1 MKKKNLLLLIGLVM
15 IVSACGS
22 KTEEIPEMTD
32 TVISHTEETV
42 VLPEPETEVFV
53 EESSTEVDSEIESS
67 EVEYSMEVIE
77 GAPVNLTDCSLT
89 IQGDAFRIP
98 GPIQQFLELG
108 WRFPEDYEVPML
120 ESTQSAMVEI
130 KNGDNTVTVVI
141 FNNGDETA
149 PLTDCDVNS
158 IFLYGDVLADGFNYC
173 GMMPRYTTVEEFTS
187 AYPTAELTYTN
198 INDDEATSH
207 YEVYSYTNA
216 WEEYAGEDS
225 AEFVFCDGYLM
236 DMKLTILEY

>member
-22 KTEEIPEMTD
+22 KTEKAPEVID
-32 TVISHTEETV
+32 TVVGQTEETV
-42 VLPEPETEVFV
+42 ITSEPETEAVV
-53 EESSTEVDSEIESS
+53 ESSMEVTSEVESS

-77 GAPVNLTDCSLT
+77 GVPVDLTDCSLT

-120 ESTQSAMVEI
+120 ESTQSEMVEI
-130 KNGDNTVTVVI
+130 KNGENTVTVVI

-173 GMMPRYTTVEEFTS
+173 GKMHQNTTVEEFTS
-187 AYPTAELTYTN
+187 TYPTAELTYTN
-198 INDDEATSH
+198 INDEEATSH

>member
-22 KTEEIPEMTD
+22 KTEKAPEVID
-32 TVISHTEETV
+32 TVVSQVEETTI
-42 VLPEPETEVFV
+42 PSEPETEAIV
-53 EESSTEVDSEIESS
+53 ESSMEVTSEVESS
-67 EVEYSMEVIE
+67 GVEYSMEVIE
-77 GAPVNLTDCSLT
+77 GAPVDLTDCSLT

-98 GPIQQFLELG
+98 GPVQQFLELG

-120 ESTQSAMVEI
+120 ESTQSEMVEI

-141 FNNGDETA
+141 FNNGEEAA

-198 INDDEATSH
+198 INDEEATSH

-225 AEFVFCDGYLM
+225 AEFVFCDGYLV

>member
-22 KTEEIPEMTD
+22 KTEKAPEVTD
-32 TVISHTEETV
+32 TVVSQIEETTI
-42 VLPEPETEVFV
+42 LSEPETEAIA
-53 EESSTEVDSEIESS
+53 ESSMEVTSEVESS

-77 GAPVNLTDCSLT
+77 GAPVDLTDCSLT

-120 ESTQSAMVEI
+120 ESTQSVMVEI

-198 INDDEATSH
+198 IDDEEATSH

-225 AEFVFCDGYLM
+225 AEFVFCDGYLV